1 MIKKVYIQPTLNVVK
16 FQQQHQLLA
25 GSTKTNGLGGGEE
38 VMHDEENP
46 SADPSDGW

>member
-38 VMHDEENP
+38 PLTSQVCKQFHLICE
-46 SADPSDGW
+46 